1 MLSRETENKL
11 AEVFLRIS
19 SSEQQ
24 VEACRLALSSNLD
37 FDVYTAFR
45 AVDRLGL
52 GNLSSSDL
60 VYFLDKHHFYATS
73 DEVYL
78 SIKQYDSDQNG
89 RLSLVEFNQLVLPS
103 TDPSLK
109 ALAQTRRGFFSTEV
123 EYLFVRLLQ
132 AEVSFHRAAENARKS
147 LSLRYDYS
155 PLECFKAVD
164 VRGLSFIDR
173 NSLLDFL
180 RRFRFV
186 GEEEV
191 DSVFRRIDNDGDN
204 LLTYKEFADSISPL
218 QSSLSGYRSISP
230 SRDLSMSSSSFRRTS
245 PLRNSSPLRESF
257 RQSAYNSSYLSPRRT
272 SPLRNSSPNRNSS
285 PLRESQSS
293 SFLRKSLYNPSE
305 SLHNSILSTRSLQS
319 SQARKSSPLR
329 ASSPLRVSSPVRDSL
344 YRTSPLRNST
354 LNVSNRSFNQT
365 TNSLR
370 HSSPLRKSSPL
381 RQSSPSRT
389 FSPSRTLNDSQGL
402 SRSIRNRENPTIEEN
417 ELVSW
422 FQDEIKMSR
431 DIERKKN
438 DLALRHDFNLIDAF
452 RIFDKHDFGYITLA
466 DFEDTFRNL
475 GFYSTTDEVYL
486 LIKHFSHL
494 QNSRLSFADFSE
506 LFSPKQDEYSRIL
519 RNRNA
524 LNVSYNERLRVFS
537 RETLELFLST
547 FRLLLDAET
556 LAERVRQRLSRMPE
570 FSLHQAFV
578 AVDKDRNGFIT
589 IDEFQN
595 VLNAHGIF
603 ATGKDLQSLLEKYDK
618 NRDGRVTYSEF
629 VEEVTPKSP
638 RRF

>member
-19 SSEQQ
+19 SAEQQ
-24 VEACRLALSSNLD
+24 VESCRLALSSNLD

-52 GNLSSSDL
+52 GSLSSADL
-60 VYFLDKHHFYATS
+60 VFFLDKHHHYSTA

-78 SIKQYDSDQNG
+78 SIKQYDTNQNG
-89 RLSLVEFNQLVLPS
+89 RLSLEEFSQLVLPS

-109 ALAQTRRGFFSTEV
+109 SLAQTRRGFFSTEV
-123 EYLFVRLLQ
+123 EYHFVRLLQ
-132 AEVSFHRAAENARKS
+132 SEVSFHRAVENARKQ
-147 LSLRYDYS
+147 LNLRYDYS
-155 PLECFKAVD
+155 PLECFKLVD
-164 VRGLSFIDR
+164 IRGVSYVDR
-173 NSLLDFL
+173 LTLLDFL
-180 RRFRFV
+180 RRFRYV

-204 LLTYKEFADSISPL
+204 LLTYKEFVDSITPL
-218 QSSLSGYRSISP
+218 QSNLSMYRSVSP
-230 SRDLSMSSSSFRRTS
+230 SREFSATSSFRRTS
-245 PLRNSSPLRESF
+245 PLRNSSPVRDGF
-257 RQSAYNSSYLSPRRT
+257 RQSAYNSSYLSPRRS
-272 SPLRNSSPNRNSS
+272 SPLRNSS

-293 SFLRKSLYNPSE
+293 SFLRKSLYNPGE
-305 SLHNSILSTRSLQS
+305 SLQNSVLSSHSLQA
-319 SQARKSSPLR
+319 SQTRKSSPLR
-329 ASSPLRVSSPVRDSL
+329 TSSPTRDSL

-354 LNVSNRSFNQT
+354 LNVSSRSFNQSGA
-365 TNSLR
+365 NSSIR

-381 RQSSPSRT
+381 RQSSPSRVL
-389 FSPSRTLNDSQGL
+389 SPSRTLNESQSL
-402 SRSIRNRENPTIEEN
+402 SRSLRSRENPSIEEN

-422 FQDEIKMSR
+422 FQDEIRMSR
-431 DIERKKN
+431 EIERKKN

-452 RIFDKHDFGYITLA
+452 RVFDKHDFGYVTLS
-466 DFEDTFRNL
+466 DLEDSFRNL

-537 RETLELFLST
+537 RETLELFLAT
-547 FRLLLDAET
+547 FRLIFDAET

-595 VLNAHGIF
+595 ILNAHGIF
-603 ATGKDLQSLLEKYDK
+603 ATGKDLQILLEKYDK